1 MEEKFVNR
9 WSEMKFVD
17 VKGDFH
23 GNVGT
28 KKKKGIP
35 SPHLSYSITLIIWKY
50 FIKRIEIQMKFQL
63 NRKNRRKEE
72 ENLSRRNQEESKDF
86 NENGNQLTIS
96 SLSSDRTHFK
106 TNEIPYL
113 ECQFAVFTPSLS
125 QCNIGELIK
134 QPEGVDQNEW
144 IAIHSLYYISFSS

>member
-1 MEEKFVNR
+1 
-9 WSEMKFVD
+9 
-17 VKGDFH
+17 
-23 GNVGT
+23 
-28 KKKKGIP
+28 
-35 SPHLSYSITLIIWKY
+35 
-50 FIKRIEIQMKFQL
+50 MKFQL

-144 IAIHSLYYISFSS
+144 IAIHSLYYICFFFLNPISFSLKLFLFLIILIYYMVQYLIYVQQQNVL